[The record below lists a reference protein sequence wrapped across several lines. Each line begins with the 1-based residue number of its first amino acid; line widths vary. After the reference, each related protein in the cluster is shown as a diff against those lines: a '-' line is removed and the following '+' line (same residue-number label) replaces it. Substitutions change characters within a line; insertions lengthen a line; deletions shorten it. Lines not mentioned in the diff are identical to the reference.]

1 MAVRAAWAVTLLL
14 ALKPAEAQRSEHL
27 APQLWFTAPALE
39 ETDLLWAGGGQGD
52 GLLLSVHP
60 KCWDTSARTHMVQNG
75 CRHLLKAFLPGGCCA
90 TQELVLS

>member
-39 ETDLLWAGGGQGD
+39 ETDLLWAGGG
-52 GLLLSVHP
+52 
-60 KCWDTSARTHMVQNG
+60 
-75 CRHLLKAFLPGGCCA
+75 
-90 TQELVLS
+90 